1 MWLSLMVAISRAER
15 RANSLYKQSRRGEQ
29 IRRGKDKGGTS
40 LHWQRASPCRADRQP
55 QHRQRGA
62 TPGQPWAIADF
73 NASCATPVLLIRN
86 APGGGW
92 FSPGIQKF
100 AGT

>member
-1 MWLSLMVAISRAER
+1 MAALTAHVAQSYGLYRAEQ
-15 RANSLYKQSRRGEQ
+15 KGEQ
-29 IRRGKDKGGTS
+29 IRRGKDEGGTS
-40 LHWQRASPCRADRQP
+40 LHWQRASPCRGDRQP

-62 TPGQPWAIADF
+62 TPGQPWAIADL

-92 FSPGIQKF
+92 FSAGIQKF